1 MKQYLES
8 VPNFEQITVD
18 TVERYQGSQRDIILY
33 SFAVTYHS
41 QLNALVNMNDQG
53 NVDRKLNVALT
64 RAKEQ
69 LFLIGN
75 QAILKE
81 NKIIKT
87 LIEYLENKSSQ
98 KITI

>member
-1 MKQYLES
+1 MANI
-8 VPNFEQITVD
+8 PNFEQITVD

-75 QAILKE
+75 QTILKE
-81 NKIIKT
+81 NQLIKT
-87 LIEYLENKSSQ
+87 LIDYLENKSTH
-98 KITI
+98 KLTI

>member
-1 MKQYLES
+1 
-8 VPNFEQITVD
+8 
-18 TVERYQGSQRDIILY
+18 
-33 SFAVTYHS
+33 
-41 QLNALVNMNDQG
+41 MNDQG

-81 NKIIKT
+81 NHLIKT
-87 LIEYLENKSSQ
+87 LIDYLENKSTH
-98 KITI
+98 KLTI